1 MRSFRFGRGREQ
13 NGIRVDVKPLRKRV
27 AENWQMYLLLALPL
41 IYLIIFCYWPMLGA
55 QIAFRK
61 YKIRL
66 GIWGSPWVGLDQFTK
81 FFRSY
86 YFERV
91 FGNTLRLSF
100 YSILVGFPLPIL
112 FALQMNA
119 MRSARARK
127 FAQTITYMPH
137 FISVVTLAG
146 MIMQIFNVRFGI
158 FAQMYHAIYGPKV
171 EVPNI
176 LLSAGA
182 FPHLY
187 VLSGVWQNLGWDTV
201 IYTAAL
207 ASVDPALHEAA
218 TIDGASRVK
227 RILHVDLPA
236 IIPTISIMLI
246 LRFGQIMN
254 IGFDKPRSQRA
265 AEILFRAHGRE
276 AEGGRINEK
285 NPGRR
290 RRLRNDWSAPG
301 GRRGH
306 AGGHGAGGNR
316 GSRADPLHSRAGG
329 KRHDRRE
336 QRGV

>member
-218 TIDGASRVK
+218 TIARPSTRWVF
-227 RILHVDLPA
+227 RWPA
-236 IIPTISIMLI
+236 A
-246 LRFGQIMN
+246 LR
-254 IGFDKPRSQRA
+254 S
-265 AEILFRAHGRE
+265 
-276 AEGGRINEK
+276 
-285 NPGRR
+285 
-290 RRLRNDWSAPG
+290 
-301 GRRGH
+301 
-306 AGGHGAGGNR
+306 
-316 GSRADPLHSRAGG
+316 
-329 KRHDRRE
+329 
-336 QRGV
+336 

>member
-119 MRSARARK
+119 MRSGRARK

-254 IGFDKPRSQRA
+254 IGFDKTYLLQTDPNLVTSEVISTYVYKIA
-265 AEILFRAHGRE
+265 FA
-276 AEGGRINEK
+276 
-285 NPGRR
+285 
-290 RRLRNDWSAPG
+290 D
-301 GRRGH
+301 
-306 AGGHGAGGNR
+306 
-316 GSRADPLHSRAGG
+316 GSMDYSYATAIGLLNSVIGLIMISVMNFVSKKVTSDGLW
-329 KRHDRRE
+329 
-336 QRGV
+336 